1 MGLIATVIVVIVV
14 IYWIIHNTTL
24 FFSIIAV
31 IAVIAAAAWIGIRK
45 EADRKATDRKATD
58 LELEKRLT
66 ELGEQIDQKETEIV
80 RLIQRSF
87 RIEPCPRC
95 HELENQLNEVS
106 PNARSIRLECMT
118 CGRKY
123 WAAAISPDG
132 YKLAS
137 HYIDFLSM
145 ADKADRLLGTD
156 LREAERLLGT
166 DLREAERL
174 LGTDLPPDLRQR
186 AVRLRGNLDEY
197 RQIRLIRFEVPE
209 GPMPFEQTTRET
221 IPESVRATV
230 WRRDGGACVQC
241 DSKEHLQFDHI
252 IPVSKGGAT
261 STVNLQL
268 LCRACNLKK
277 TNVI

>member
-1 MGLIATVIVVIVV
+1 MRLIATIITVIVV
-14 IYWIIHNTTL
+14 IYWITHNTAL
-24 FFSIIAV
+24 FFFIVAV
-31 IAVIAAAAWIGIRK
+31 IAAVIAAAAAWIGIRK
-45 EADRKATDRKATD
+45 EADRKATD

-137 HYIDFLSM
+137 HYNDFLSM
-145 ADKADRLLGTD
+145 ADK
-156 LREAERLLGT
+156 AERLLGT

-174 LGTDLPPDLRQR
+174 GADLPPDLRQT
-186 AVRLRGNLDEY
+186 AVRLRGHLNEY

>member
-1 MGLIATVIVVIVV
+1 MGLIVTIVTIIVV
-14 IYWIIHNTTL
+14 IYWITHNTAL
-24 FFSIIAV
+24 FFFIVTIIAFIV
-31 IAVIAAAAWIGIRK
+31 AAWVWTIKRA
-45 EADRKATDRKATD
+45 EAGRKAADLEAD

-66 ELGEQIDQKETEIV
+66 ELGEQIEQRETEIV

-106 PNARSIRLECMT
+106 PNARSIRLECTT

-123 WAAAISPDG
+123 WAEVISPDG

-137 HYIDFLSM
+137 CYNDFVSM
-145 ADKADRLLGTD
+145 ADKAERLLAPALREAERLLDTD
-156 LREAERLLGT
+156 LREAERLG
-166 DLREAERL
+166 A
-174 LGTDLPPDLRQR
+174 DLPADSYQT
-186 AVRLRGNLDEY
+186 AARLRGHLDEA
-197 RQIRLIRFEVPE
+197 RQIRLIRFEVPK

>member
-1 MGLIATVIVVIVV
+1 MGLIAVVITVIVV
-14 IYWIIHNTTL
+14 IYWIIHNTAL

-31 IAVIAAAAWIGIRK
+31 IAIIVIAWVIHVN
-45 EADRKATDRKATD
+45 RKADD
-58 LELEKRLT
+58 LER
-66 ELGEQIDQKETEIV
+66 QITQKKTEIV

-87 RIEPCPRC
+87 RIEPCQRC

-106 PNARSIRLECMT
+106 PNARSIRLECTT

-123 WAAAISPDG
+123 WAEAISPDG

-137 HYIDFLSM
+137 HYND
-145 ADKADRLLGTD
+145 LL
-156 LREAERLLGT
+156 
-166 DLREAERL
+166 
-174 LGTDLPPDLRQR
+174 
-186 AVRLRGNLDEY
+186 RLRDFVAISQELHEDGTWSRKEANEY
-197 RQIRLIRFEVPE
+197 LQGQLIRFEVPK

>member
-14 IYWIIHNTTL
+14 IYWILHNTAL
-24 FFSIIAV
+24 FFFIV
-31 IAVIAAAAWIGIRK
+31 TFIAAFIGAAAVRIGIRK
-45 EADRKATDRKATD
+45 EADRKATD

-106 PNARSIRLECMT
+106 PNARSIRLECTT

-123 WAAAISPDG
+123 WAEAISPDG

-137 HYIDFLSM
+137 HYNDFVSM
-145 ADKADRLLGTD
+145 ADKAERLFDTD

-174 LGTDLPPDLRQR
+174 GADLPPDLRQT
-186 AVRLRGNLDEY
+186 AARLRGHLDEY

-230 WRRDGGACVQC
+230 WCRDGGACVQC

>member
-1 MGLIATVIVVIVV
+1 MGLIVTIVTIIVV
-14 IYWIIHNTTL
+14 IYWITHNTAL
-24 FFSIIAV
+24 FFFIVSIIAFIV
-31 IAVIAAAAWIGIRK
+31 AAWVWTIKRA
-45 EADRKATDRKATD
+45 EAGRKAADLEAD

-66 ELGEQIDQKETEIV
+66 ELGEQIEQRETEIV

-106 PNARSIRLECMT
+106 PNARSIRLECTT

-123 WAAAISPDG
+123 WAEVISPDG

-137 HYIDFLSM
+137 YYNDFVSM
-145 ADKADRLLGTD
+145 ADKA
-156 LREAERLLGT
+156 ERLG
-166 DLREAERL
+166 A
-174 LGTDLPPDLRQR
+174 DLPADSYQT
-186 AVRLRGNLDEY
+186 AARLRGHLDEA
-197 RQIRLIRFEVPE
+197 RQIRLIRFEVPK

>member
-1 MGLIATVIVVIVV
+1 MGFIVTIIVVVI
-14 IYWIIHNTTL
+14 IYWIIHNTAL

-31 IAVIAAAAWIGIRK
+31 IAIIVIAAVWTNNRAEAARS
-45 EADRKATDRKATD
+45 KAVG

-66 ELGEQIDQKETEIV
+66 ELGEQIEQKETEIV

-106 PNARSIRLECMT
+106 PNSRSVRLECTT

-137 HYIDFLSM
+137 HYDDFLSM
-145 ADKADRLLGTD
+145 ADEVERLFDKD
-156 LREAERLLGT
+156 LREAERVLGT
-166 DLREAERL
+166 DLRKAERL
-174 LGTDLPPDLRQR
+174 GADLPPDVRQTV
-186 AVRLRGNLDEY
+186 ARLRGHLDEY
-197 RQIRLIRFEVPE
+197 RQIRLIHFEVPE

-221 IPESVRATV
+221 IPESIRATV